1 MLSNRRTFAMLH
13 LVRSILVI
21 VGASALTTGTIQ
33 VPENVLE
40 VVVVNGP
47 FAGTYKPP
55 TKDVICYHNKKEKIY
70 TATWK
75 DFNAHDAKAI
85 DSAGINVSNPDDAG
99 AKRGDVR
106 ITFGDPGQKP
116 TMYSVYQEPL
126 TLTIKG
132 KGSEIAFQ
140 GQTKDGIQLR
150 VNAKC
155 LDVDEF

>member
-1 MLSNRRTFAMLH
+1 MLH
-13 LVRSILVI
+13 LVRSILVLAG
-21 VGASALTTGTIQ
+21 VSALAAGSIQ
-33 VPENVLE
+33 APLNVLE

-55 TKDVICYHNKKEKIY
+55 TSEVICYHNKKEKIY

-75 DFNAHDAKAI
+75 DFGAHDAKAI
-85 DSAGINVSNPDDAG
+85 DSAGINVSNPDDTG

-106 ITFGDPGQKP
+106 ITFGDPGKNP
-116 TMYSVYQEPL
+116 TMYSVNQEPL

-150 VNAKC
+150 INATC

>member
-1 MLSNRRTFAMLH
+1 MLSLGRTFAMLH
-13 LVRSILVI
+13 LVRSFLVI
-21 VGASALTTGTIQ
+21 ASATAFAVGPIQ
-33 VPENVLE
+33 APVNVLE

-47 FAGTYKPP
+47 FAGSYKPP
-55 TKDVICYHNKKEKIY
+55 TSEVICYHNKKQKIY

-75 DFNAHDAKAI
+75 DFNTHAPNTI

-99 AKRGDVR
+99 EKRGDVQ
-106 ITFGDPGQKP
+106 ITFGNPDKKS
-116 TMYSVYQEPL
+116 TVYSVLQEPL

-140 GQTKDGIQLR
+140 GQTRDGIQLR